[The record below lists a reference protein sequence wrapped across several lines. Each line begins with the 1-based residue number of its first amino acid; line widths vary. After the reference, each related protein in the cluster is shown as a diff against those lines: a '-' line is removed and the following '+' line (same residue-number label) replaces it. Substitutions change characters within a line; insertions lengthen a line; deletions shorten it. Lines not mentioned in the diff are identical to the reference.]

1 MGYGRE
7 EKGVGE
13 GREGEREERGRG
25 RGGAGEGKGG
35 GEGVIRPPITKSWI
49 RHCVKYKYLFVQLFS
64 INQFK

>member
-1 MGYGRE
+1 MGYERE

-35 GEGVIRPPITKSWI
+35 GEGIIRPPYHEILDTPLYICTTHWSSKW
-49 RHCVKYKYLFVQLFS
+49 VL
-64 INQFK
+64 